1 VVVVDSDLEGSC
13 GLKTIRETY
22 PEVFIK
28 SGIMERAN
36 FSLCAGFSCGDD
48 EDNRQGIF
56 ATFAAFQEMLLSEI
70 TMARLNFSNVLCHF
84 SHSGCDEMADNQCHF
99 GVNNLFAD
107 CSLENEH
114 GPKMQLFFPADVHQ
128 LDKVVDRVFWEKGLR
143 FIYTSR
149 SKVPELLDEEGT
161 PYFGKD
167 YTFEVGRDDFLHGAD
182 EQCAGY
188 VVSFGDALYRSLD
201 AVRRLR
207 KQGLN
212 VGLLNKCHV
221 NVVDEHALQ
230 RIGRSDFVLCV
241 ESQNTKTGLG
251 IRLGTWLMERGLH
264 PKFARCGTHREG
276 CGGIWEHAYHQ
287 GFDSESIM
295 AKVRH
300 LADGAAEKAAIIKQ
314 KEQFASC
321 AVNAQPFI
329 GESAAAASTTDDLPS
344 VAASEADSSSDEAFS
359 D

>member
-1 VVVVDSDLEGSC
+1 
-13 GLKTIRETY
+13 
-22 PEVFIK
+22 
-28 SGIMERAN
+28 
-36 FSLCAGFSCGDD
+36 
-48 EDNRQGIF
+48 
-56 ATFAAFQEMLLSEI
+56 
-70 TMARLNFSNVLCHF
+70 
-84 SHSGCDEMADNQCHF
+84 MADNQCHF

-149 SKVPELLDEEGT
+149 SKVPELLDEEGA

-182 EQCAGY
+182 EQCVGY
-188 VVSFGDALYRSLD
+188 VVSFGDALYRCLD

-212 VGLLNKCHV
+212 VGLLNKCHT
-221 NVVDEHALQ
+221 NVVDEDAL
-230 RIGRSDFVLCV
+230 RKIGSSDFVLCV

-251 IRLGTWLMERGLH
+251 IRLGTWLLERGLH
-264 PKFARCGTHREG
+264 PKFARCGTHRAG

-295 AKVRH
+295 ARVRH
-300 LADGAAEKAAIIKQ
+300 LADGTAKEGGSIK
-314 KEQFASC
+314 ET
-321 AVNAQPFI
+321 NARQFI

-344 VAASEADSSSDEAFS
+344 VAASELESSSDEACS